1 MVIRKSLQNTMGIAP
16 DTALMLQNTM
26 LGQSVP
32 ATGLFTPPW
41 DCIHTFFF
49 YSTCGHHPSFGQRAI
64 HSPLQQMSS
73 HYAISQ

>member
-41 DCIHTFFF
+41 DCIHTFFLTVHAVTIQASASVL
-49 YSTCGHHPSFGQRAI
+49 STP
-64 HSPLQQMSS
+64 HSSK
-73 HYAISQ
+73 